1 MHEVLLACTTWE
13 VERMREGVV
22 GTQVAG
28 FEVEEERGSGG
39 FGTVYKARRGGGLF
53 ALKLIRL
60 QGAGGEWGEREVDIL
75 RKLRHPNVVGFRG
88 CGYWPDAAPR
98 FLFIVMEYVE
108 GLALDAWARAHNPS
122 ARELVRKL
130 LPLVEA
136 LRAVHA
142 AGVVHRDLKES
153 NILVRQEDGQPV
165 LVDFGSG
172 AYEGARRITEGVLP
186 PGTAE
191 YRGPE
196 ALRFAL
202 ADTAESDSGSYQPGP
217 EADLWALGVILY
229 RLLTGSLPFGH
240 RHHQGMVRAILHEA
254 PVPPHERNPRV
265 PRALGELCLRLLEKS
280 RPARLAEAPA
290 LGAALDAALAEADA
304 SWDVPLSVQVWDTPS
319 EVPEARPRV
328 EVPPAPVPRPVRTP
342 RSAEAPRRAWRL
354 AAGGLLTAVLLAAG
368 AYALGAKATRE
379 VRTELQPIGSSLPLT
394 IYQGGNGQEVA
405 PPWKP
410 LESSEG
416 AALSRTVS
424 PAPVAAATLQK
435 EDTRVKTPPKK
446 RLGTLAAACTT
457 AAALSQGA
465 CALHP
470 ILRPP
475 PPPEECPQGAVATM
489 EKLGVELGDYA
500 IAYPPGTNFEN
511 ITVRE
516 GNVTLKML
524 SRWPKLMGKP
534 LLYGKFIFGGQRVH
548 GRFTQMLHPSGY
560 FIPVCFEVWDYEGGR
575 GSDEEGKRGLGT
587 AVIFGKMEV
596 RAVDRFQ

>member
-1 MHEVLLACTTWE
+1 MREVLLASTTSE
-13 VERMREGVV
+13 VERMREVAP
-22 GTQVAG
+22 GTDVAG
-28 FEVEEERGSGG
+28 FEVLEERGSGG
-39 FGTVYKARRGGGLF
+39 FGTVYKARRGGRLF

-60 QGAGGEWGEREVDIL
+60 QGAGEWGEREVDIL
-75 RKLRHPNVVGFRG
+75 RKLRHPHVVGFRG

-108 GLALDAWARAHNPS
+108 GVALDAWARASNPS
-122 ARELVRKL
+122 ARELVHKL

-136 LRAVHA
+136 LGAVHA
-142 AGVVHRDLKES
+142 AGVVHRDVKES

-172 AYEGARRITEGVLP
+172 AYAEARRITEGVLP

-196 ALRFAL
+196 AWRFAL

-217 EADLWALGVILY
+217 EADLWALGIILY
-229 RLLTGSLPFGH
+229 RLLTGVLPFGH
-240 RHHQGMVRAILHEA
+240 RHHKGMVRAILHEA

-265 PRALGELCLRLLEKS
+265 PRALGTLCLRLLEKP

-290 LGAALDAALAEADA
+290 LGTALKAALAEADDA
-304 SWDVPLSVQVWDTPS
+304 WDVPLGVQDWDTPS
-319 EVPEARPRV
+319 EVPPAPSSAES
-328 EVPPAPVPRPVRTP
+328 PPAPVPRPGALP
-342 RSAEAPRRAWRL
+342 PSERAARG
-354 AAGGLLTAVLLAAG
+354 AGRMVAGGVLTAALLAAG
-368 AYALGAKATRE
+368 AYALGARPTRE
-379 VRTELQPIGSSLPLT
+379 VGMDLEPIGSLSPLMT
-394 IYQGGNGQEVA
+394 YQGGDGQEVA

-446 RLGTLAAACTT
+446 RLGPWVQACTT
-457 AAALSQGA
+457 AAALTQGA
-465 CALHP
+465 CAMHP

-489 EKLGVELGDYA
+489 EKLGIELGQYA
-500 IAYPPGTNFEN
+500 IAYPPGTEFEN

-524 SRWPKLMGKP
+524 SKWPKLMGKP
-534 LLYGKFIFGGQRVH
+534 LLYGRFIFGGQRVH
-548 GRFTQMLHPSGY
+548 GRFTQMMHPSGY
-560 FIPVCFEVWDYEGGR
+560 MIPVCFEVWDYEGGR
-575 GSDEEGKRGLGT
+575 GSDEEGKRGFGS
-587 AVIFGKMEV
+587 AIIFGKMEV
-596 RAVDRFQ
+596 KAVDHFE